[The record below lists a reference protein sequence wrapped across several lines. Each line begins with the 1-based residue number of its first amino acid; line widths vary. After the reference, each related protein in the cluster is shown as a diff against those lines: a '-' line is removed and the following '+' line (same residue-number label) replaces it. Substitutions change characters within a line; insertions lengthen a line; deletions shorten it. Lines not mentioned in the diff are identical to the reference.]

1 MNAGRVALAL
11 IALSLASTAHAGKY
25 VEVWNPPEARGHTG
39 GPSAAAPARAHP
51 QSLKQSPRQ
60 TLASPRLAKKVTE
73 PAGTGAGVTGADAGA
88 SRAQQ
93 GGSSVAS
100 SKRSASRTIP
110 RKIGPDGNVF
120 RV

>member
-1 MNAGRVALAL
+1 MNAGRLAL
-11 IALSLASTAHAGKY
+11 VLLALSLSSAAHAQKY
-25 VEVWNPPEARGHTG
+25 VEIWNPPEAHGHTG
-39 GPSAAAPARAHP
+39 TQPSATTAHAHR
-51 QSLKQSPRQ
+51 QSTRQALKQPVRQ
-60 TLASPRLAKKVTE
+60 TIVPPRLAKKITE
-73 PAGTGAGVTGADAGA
+73 PAVAGA

-93 GGSSVAS
+93 GAASVVA